1 MARKSKNLPVNND
14 FLIFTNGKRSEKNYF
29 EVLRGSFKSIYRIK
43 VRFMNDAPDMLVRH
57 AIGEKKKTN
66 RVWCVFDKDEF
77 TNKSIC
83 LAIKTAKENGINI
96 AFSNMAFEVWLID
109 HFYQCK
115 QEKTNEQL
123 INDIDQLLKENG
135 YSQGYAKND
144 FNLIKTMFIP
154 RLDDAIQNADVPEF
168 HEDGKS
174 WHFHG
179 LMRGIPKEMLVLFTP
194 DMHLPYSIL
203 DKLKK
208 GECVYDWPFYSSH
221 FGFCNIEP
229 VRDHDKVCG
238 YITKYIAKD
247 LESISRLN
255 AHCYYASKVLKRS
268 KIIKRGELAKDFVP
282 DFENDYIKSKMFSS
296 KEEAL
301 SFFENRDSDE
311 FSGVPSLSRIEDGER
326 KIAYEI
332 L

>member
-1 MARKSKNLPVNND
+1 MLQSRYLPNYTTLREYDEHKLKLVLRKYPYDAAPDLRQKVKKGSRNSKKLENNISRARST
-14 FLIFTNGKRSEKNYF
+14 IFDLAASNSWEYFVTFTLNSEKYDRENLEAF
-29 EVLRGSFKSIYRIK
+29 RKDF
-43 VRFMNDAPDMLVRH
+43 A
-57 AIGEKKKTN
+57 KKITN
-66 RVWCVFDKDEF
+66 HNCYHHV
-77 TNKSIC
+77 
-83 LAIKTAKENGINI
+83 NI
-96 AFSNMAFEVWLID
+96 QYLLI
-109 HFYQCK
+109 
-115 QEKTNEQL
+115 
-123 INDIDQLLKENG
+123 
-135 YSQGYAKND
+135 
-144 FNLIKTMFIP
+144 
-154 RLDDAIQNADVPEF
+154 PEF

-238 YITKYIAKD
+238 YITKYITKD

-255 AHCYYASKVLKRS
+255 AHCYYASKGLKRS